1 MIGVGKIN
9 DIFCGEGIT
18 ETYHSTSQSTE
29 WNRPSKS
36 VRRIFMACAL
46 SIWLTLM
53 HSGATE
59 EIQKV
64 MAMRLKN
71 STKISGVLL
80 EQLKKR

>member
-18 ETYHSTSQSTE
+18 ETYHSTSSVNGMEQTIE
-29 WNRPSKS
+29 ISKKD
-36 VRRIFMACAL
+36 FHACAL

-71 STKISGVLL
+71 STKIS
-80 EQLKKR
+80 EYCWNS